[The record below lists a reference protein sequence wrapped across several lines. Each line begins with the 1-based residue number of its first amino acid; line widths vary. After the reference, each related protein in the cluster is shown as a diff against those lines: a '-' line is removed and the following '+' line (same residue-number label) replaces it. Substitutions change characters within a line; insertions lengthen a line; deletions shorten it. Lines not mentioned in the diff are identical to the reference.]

1 MGIGMEGKEAIIAE
15 IISKAERAAAGLI
28 SDAKAER
35 DAALEKVRAEEARKR
50 EEALAEARS
59 AAAEIASRAKTLSS
73 LEARKTELA
82 AKQRVL
88 DAAFEE
94 ASKKIL
100 NMTDHIY
107 REFIGGFI
115 EKYADDGDS
124 VIVAERDKKRLHAEW
139 LKSLGDKCGK
149 RLSLSEKTH
158 GGNGGIILSG
168 KTSDKNLTLET
179 MFASLRDT
187 ALTNAAK
194 RLFK

>member
-124 VIVAERDKKRLHAEW
+124 VIVAERDKTRLHAEW